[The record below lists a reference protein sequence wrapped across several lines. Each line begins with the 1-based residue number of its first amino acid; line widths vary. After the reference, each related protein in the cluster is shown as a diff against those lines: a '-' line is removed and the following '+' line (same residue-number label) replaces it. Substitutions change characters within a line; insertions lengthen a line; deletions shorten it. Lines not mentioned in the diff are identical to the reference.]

1 MNAFSITNAFP
12 ELAASRLDLF
22 EASTIAIH
30 EIDTKGVIRSVN
42 QAECQLLGYSPD
54 ELIGHHIWEFAA
66 LDQQQVA
73 RDTIAGKIARQ
84 QPVSTVT
91 REYRRGDGSYIWL
104 EIHEK
109 LIENAE
115 GEVVGIRS
123 ALLDITERH
132 KLETEMQKQLDWM
145 RVALRSFTKAIV
157 TADAL
162 GNVVIMNPAAE
173 ALTGWR
179 QEEAVGRPLEQI
191 CRVQRD
197 CGEPVD
203 LMSCILAQPMTSN
216 LLGNFSIVDRSGVSQ
231 SVEWSISHISNDDH
245 VIVGATLFLEKR

>member
-123 ALLDITERH
+123 ALLDITEYH
-132 KLETEMQKQLDWM
+132 KLETEMRKQLDWM
-145 RVALRSFTKAIV
+145 RVALRSFTRAIV

-162 GNVVIMNPAAE
+162 GNMVIMNPAAE

-179 QEEAVGRPLEQI
+179 QEEAAGRPLEQI

-203 LMSCILAQPMTSN
+203 LMSCVFAQPMTSN

-231 SVEWSISHISNDDH
+231 PVQWSISPILNDDD

>member
-1 MNAFSITNAFP
+1 MKTLPITTNAFP
-12 ELAASRLDLF
+12 ELAEICPNF
-22 EASTIAIH
+22 EGSAIAVH
-30 EIDTKGVIRSVN
+30 EIDTKGVIRNVN

-54 ELIGHHIWEFAA
+54 ELIGHHVWEFAA

-73 RDTIAGKIARQ
+73 RDTIARKIARQ
-84 QPVSTVT
+84 QPVSTVI

-109 LIENAE
+109 LLENAL

-132 KLETEMQKQLDWM
+132 KLETEMRKQLDWM
-145 RVALRSFTKAIV
+145 RVALRSFTRAIV

-162 GNVVIMNPAAE
+162 GNMVIMNPAAE

-179 QEEAVGRPLEQI
+179 QEEAAGRPIEQI

-203 LMSCILAQPMTSN
+203 LMSFVFAQPMTSN
-216 LLGNFSIVDRSGVSQ
+216 PLGNFSIVDRSGVRQ
-231 SVEWSISHISNDDH
+231 PLEWSISPILNDD